1 MVFVQLRHQQLS
13 LKIIPHVLLRWN
25 QVILRV
31 IWLSILFPSCSIPHE
46 LQKNGEIEILQTKS
60 CDNLADLFTKSLPYS
75 SFHKCVESIGMK
87 RLRDMQGSGKN
98 QIKYNLNNH
107 HITLFSL
114 YKFYSYIVFSYKVFN
129 DVMLT
134 HDICRIIYF
143 SSLRFFEDNIETY
156 WSLIRLF

>member
-75 SFHKCVESIGMK
+75 KFREYVEGIGMR
-87 RLRDMQGSGKN
+87 RLRDL
-98 QIKYNLNNH
+98 YNLYKH

-114 YKFYSYIVFSYKVFN
+114 YKFYSSRVFSYKVFN
-129 DVMLT
+129 EVMLT
-134 HDICRIIYF
+134 HGKCHIIYF
-143 SSLRFFEDNIETY
+143 FSLRFFEDNI
-156 WSLIRLF
+156 